1 MKVGDLVILHDT
13 QFMGVLIQKMLKR
26 DIDSDQLW
34 LVLWN
39 DGTVEPEYDWNLEVI
54 NECR

>member
-1 MKVGDLVILHDT
+1 MQVGDLVILHDT

-39 DGTVEPEYDWNLEVI
+39 DGTVEHEYDWNLEVI
-54 NECR
+54 NGSR

>member
-1 MKVGDLVILHDT
+1 MNVGDLVRLYDT

-54 NECR
+54 NGSR

>member
-54 NECR
+54 NESR

>member
-54 NECR
+54 NGSR